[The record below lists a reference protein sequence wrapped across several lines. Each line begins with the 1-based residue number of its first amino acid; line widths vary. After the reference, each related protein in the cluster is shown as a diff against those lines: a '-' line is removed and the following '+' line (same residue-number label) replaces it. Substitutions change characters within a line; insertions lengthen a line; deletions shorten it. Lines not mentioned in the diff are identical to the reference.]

1 MHKPNRYDY
10 PVNSFTVGSFTDLL
24 QFKLPDAKCFKSD
37 PFSQSN
43 VCYQAYHSDAL
54 VSISYSSTL
63 CDEVLLKDF
72 MTIDHQV
79 NSSPLSLL
87 DDLVTLVSG
96 IPDKLTSY
104 FAYSGFNLL
113 DYFVDDDTSF
123 PNQKQGATETNH
135 DGFDSVLES
144 NLLPC
149 VSSLDQSTCSLFHYE
164 GLSHGPGTVH
174 IRYSNPCSETYIPD
188 LTESSGHESC
198 ADTFNLISIFQY
210 SLNVGLELNTK
221 IEQVDL
227 KAISR
232 SLAKPNSMRNHP
244 DLWVFSTKMEGI

>member
-10 PVNSFTVGSFTDLL
+10 PVNSFTVGNLSDLL